1 MTRRSERLAGEI
13 RDEIAR
19 MVASDLKDPRLG
31 FVTVTRVDLTPD
43 LRYARVYVGVLGEDA
58 SGESL
63 AVLRRASGFVKR
75 EIGRRLR
82 VRFTP
87 EIDFRYDRGLD
98 ATDRVAKVLADEE
111 ARDRAPGEGDGEEPE
126 G

>member
-19 MVASDLKDPRLG
+19 MVAADLKDPRLG

-111 ARDRAPGEGDGEEPE
+111 ARDRAPAEDDGEEPE
-126 G
+126 E